1 MEFYTMICT
10 DKQPNQ
16 YSPLVLAY
24 IGDAV
29 YEVYVRSRVIEENP
43 DMPAHKLHMQ
53 TVKYV
58 KAHAQSNSIHAMMSM
73 LTAEEEAVFKR
84 GRNAKSPTAAKNASL
99 IDYRHATGFE
109 ALIGYTYISDD
120 KQRLETLMRTAYEN
134 AFTEAEKS

>member
-1 MEFYTMICT
+1 MINS

-29 YEVYVRSRVIEENP
+29 YEIYVRSRVIEENP
-43 DMPAHKLHMQ
+43 DMPAHKLHLK

-58 KAHAQSNSIHAMMSM
+58 KARAQANSIHAMTKM
-73 LTAEEEAVFKR
+73 LTEEETAVFKR

-109 ALIGYTYISDD
+109 ALIGYTYLSGNSE
-120 KQRLETLMRTAYEN
+120 RLDELMKAAFEN
-134 AFTEAEKS
+134 ALSEN

>member
-1 MEFYTMICT
+1 MINS
-10 DKQPNQ
+10 DKKPNQ

-29 YEVYVRSRVIEENP
+29 YEIYVRSRVIEENP
-43 DMPAHKLHMQ
+43 DMPAHKLHLK

-58 KAHAQSNSIHAMMSM
+58 KARAQANSIHAMTEM
-73 LTAEEEAVFKR
+73 LTEEETAVFKR

-109 ALIGYTYISDD
+109 ALIGYTYLSGNSE
-120 KQRLETLMRTAYEN
+120 RLDELMKAAFEN
-134 AFTEAEKS
+134 ALSEN